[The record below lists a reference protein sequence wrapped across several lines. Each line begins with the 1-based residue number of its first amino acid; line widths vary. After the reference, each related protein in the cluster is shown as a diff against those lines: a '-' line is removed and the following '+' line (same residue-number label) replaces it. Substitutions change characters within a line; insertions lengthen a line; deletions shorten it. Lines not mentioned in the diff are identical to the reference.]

1 SLTRAQVNDSKPFPS
16 GKSAYRFLVDRQKTL
31 NTEALGDITKRTGE
45 FSIWYGQDRRIWMYT
60 TQRNELLNLVCMHP
74 DVLSEVKE
82 SEEEFG
88 DSHDDRDHK
97 TRMLE
102 IFADFDRRVL
112 ELLKLAEPSSVRL
125 WKLWDMD
132 PPSRRCNG
140 RLGLLGDAAL
150 PFLPHI
156 GQGAACAIEDAA
168 SISAI
173 FPLGTDPEDVPARL
187 RLYEEIRK
195 GRASEIHS
203 FSRSLGGDLEPGNED
218 ARINRELM
226 AKKYFPYIFG
236 HDEYAHSVQR
246 LGHWLEGSS

>member
-1 SLTRAQVNDSKPFPS
+1 MA
-16 GKSAYRFLVDRQKTL
+16 
-31 NTEALGDITKRTGE
+31 RT
-45 FSIWYGQDRRIWMYT
+45 
-60 TQRNELLNLVCMHP
+60 

-82 SEEEFG
+82 SEEHFG
-88 DSHDDRDHK
+88 DSYDDRDHK
-97 TRMLE
+97 SRMLE
-102 IFADFDRRVL
+102 IFKDFDGRLL

-132 PPSRRCNG
+132 PPRHRCNG

-173 FPLGTDPEDVPARL
+173 FPLGTDPQDVPGRL
-187 RLYEEIRK
+187 RLYEETRS
-195 GRASEIHS
+195 GRANEIHS
-203 FSRSLGGDLEPGNED
+203 FSRSLGRDLEPGNED
-218 ARINRELM
+218 ARINRDAM

-236 HDEYAHSVQR
+236 HDEYVHSAGR
-246 LGHWLEGSS
+246 LRSWLEERGPREPAVVVGPSEDSGHERKG